1 MTEKTADITT
11 AAPQIWIWVC
21 LSLSGKFFS
30 ENDKEKVPVFL
41 QKLFCLRGLPRLV
54 EMTGI
59 EPVSENLSAQ
69 PSTSVVC
76 Y

>member
-1 MTEKTADITT
+1 MIK
-11 AAPQIWIWVC
+11 
-21 LSLSGKFFS
+21 K
-30 ENDKEKVPVFL
+30 KVPVFL
-41 QKLFCLRGLPRLV
+41 QKLFCLRGFLRLV